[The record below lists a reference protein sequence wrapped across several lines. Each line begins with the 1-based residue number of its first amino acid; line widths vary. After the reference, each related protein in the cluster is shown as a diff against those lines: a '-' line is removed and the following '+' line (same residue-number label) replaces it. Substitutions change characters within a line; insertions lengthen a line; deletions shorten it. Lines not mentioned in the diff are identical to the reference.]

1 MHEKKKRE
9 REREIRLGRC
19 FIEIPI
25 SDIVECKF
33 SIRKYH
39 TVKFFLFSRLNFST
53 FNFAKVEE
61 SNGAFAR

>member
-39 TVKFFLFSRLNFST
+39 TVKFFLFSRIEF
-53 FNFAKVEE
+53 FNV
-61 SNGAFAR
+61 

>member
-1 MHEKKKRE
+1 MHEKRKERE
-9 REREIRLGRC
+9 REREILGRC

-53 FNFAKVEE
+53 LNFAKVEE